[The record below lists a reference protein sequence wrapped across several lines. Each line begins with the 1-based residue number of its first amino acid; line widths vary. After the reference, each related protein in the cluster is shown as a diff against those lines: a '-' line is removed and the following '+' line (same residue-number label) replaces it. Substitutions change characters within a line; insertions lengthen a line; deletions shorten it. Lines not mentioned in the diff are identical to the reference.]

1 MKVIYISFNFQ
12 MLMSVWLEL
21 EAVLK
26 IVSTPWD
33 PSIAAAMMDTH
44 LSITPCAYKKV
55 RNHVILL

>member
-1 MKVIYISFNFQ
+1 

-26 IVSTPWD
+26 IVSTLWD